1 MAKIPLVAV
10 VDDDEAV
17 REALCELL
25 MVAGLD
31 CTAFDGAP
39 AFLAASA
46 ADFDGLI
53 TDIRMPGMTGIDL
66 LDRLRRV
73 APELPAIVLTSVTDA
88 RDRRRAL
95 ELGARAWLT
104 KPVADDVLLG
114 HLKAALGEDG
124 FDWPENP
131 LG

>member
-25 MVAGLD
+25 MVAGLG

-39 AFLAASA
+39 AFLAARA
-46 ADFDGLI
+46 GDFDALV
-53 TDIRMPGMTGIDL
+53 TDIRMPGMTGIEL
-66 LDRLRRV
+66 LDRLRNT
-73 APELPAIVLTSVTDA
+73 APDLPAIVLTSVTDA
-88 RDRRRAL
+88 QDRRRAL

-114 HLKAALGEDG
+114 QLKAALGEEG
-124 FDWPENP
+124 FDWSENLP
-131 LG
+131 G

>member
-39 AFLAASA
+39 AFLAALTG
-46 ADFDGLI
+46 DVDVLV
-53 TDIRMPGMTGIDL
+53 TDIRMPGMTGIEL
-66 LDRLRRV
+66 LARLRTV
-73 APELPAIVLTSVTDA
+73 APDLPAIVLSSVTDA
-88 RDRRRAL
+88 HDRSRAL

-104 KPVADDVLLG
+104 KPVCDDVLLG
-114 HLKAALGEDG
+114 HLKSALGEEG
-124 FDWPENP
+124 FDWPENLP
-131 LG
+131 G

>member
-1 MAKIPLVAV
+1 MARTPLVAV

-31 CTAFDGAP
+31 CTTFSGAP
-39 AFLAASA
+39 AFLAVRAG
-46 ADFDGLI
+46 DFDALD
-53 TDIRMPGMTGIDL
+53 TDIRMPGMTGIEL
-66 LDRLRRV
+66 LDRLRST
-73 APELPAIVLTSVTDA
+73 APDLPAIVLTSVTDA
-88 RDRRRAL
+88 HDRHRAL

-114 HLKAALGEDG
+114 QLKAALGEEG
-124 FDWPENP
+124 FDWSENLP
-131 LG
+131 G